1 MGCTNGGDLANNTM
15 LIQRYASILCHNF
28 HQYDQVN
35 KASTNLKNLINLSY
49 VESIGLIVNNKDL
62 QNLILPPS
70 LRIFLLSNQR
80 SATFVRHH

>member
-35 KASTNLKNLINLSY
+35 TAWTNLKNLINVLY
-49 VESIGLIVNNKDL
+49 VESIGLIVNKKDL
-62 QNLILPPS
+62 
-70 LRIFLLSNQR
+70 
-80 SATFVRHH
+80 